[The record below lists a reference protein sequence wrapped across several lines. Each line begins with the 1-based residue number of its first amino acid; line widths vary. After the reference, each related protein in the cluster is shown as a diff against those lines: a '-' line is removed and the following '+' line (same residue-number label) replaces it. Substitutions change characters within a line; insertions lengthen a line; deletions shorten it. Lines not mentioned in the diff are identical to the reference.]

1 MEDPCSSSRET
12 SLVILAN
19 FIDRRFNQDNTESA
33 LASPRFSIDD
43 VKN

>member
-12 SLVILAN
+12 SLVILMN
-19 FIDRRFNQDNTESA
+19 FIDRRFNQDTESA
-33 LASPRFSIDD
+33 LASPRSSIDD